1 MRIFLSL
8 CFTLA
13 LACQAS
19 FAADNSPPT
28 GFKALFNGKD
38 FSGWH
43 GAAQYDPVKLA
54 GLPEADRT
62 QLLKNWEEDLAKHWK
77 VVDGVIVNDG
87 HGVYLTT
94 DNSFTDYELHVD
106 YKMLPLG
113 DSGLYLKN
121 TPQVQIWDF
130 TQTEDKL
137 GPERAL
143 GSGGLW
149 NNSPGAPGKDP
160 LVKADNPL
168 GEWNSFRVIQLGAR
182 TTVWLNGKLVVDN
195 AIMEN
200 YFNRS
205 LPLIKSGQLQLQTH
219 GSEIQ
224 WKNLYV
230 REIGADEAN
239 QLLRKKSGKHFTTIF
254 NGKDFTGWKGGVDGY
269 EVVDGILKG
278 KQGHGDVLFTEKE
291 YSDFV
296 VRLDFK
302 LPPAGNNGLAIRYP
316 GTGGA
321 AYDGMCELQ
330 VLDSEH
336 EKYKTIDPRQAHG
349 SVYGM
354 IPAARGYLRPT
365 GEWNFEVVT
374 VQGPKITVELNGN
387 VILKGDV
394 STVKEFMADKPHPG
408 KDRTS
413 GHFGFAGHSDPVSF
427 RSIDIKE
434 LPDLQSDEPSADAS
448 QDGAAISGNCCPRP
462 SYHYQSAREWRRE
475 YRRSI
480 RGSHG
485 IFRRRQS

>member
-1 MRIFLSL
+1 MRISLSCCLAMAVL
-8 CFTLA
+8 C
-13 LACQAS
+13 QIG
-19 FAADNSPPT
+19 FAEDNMPPQ
-28 GFKALFNGKD
+28 GFQSLFNGRD
-38 FSGWH
+38 FTGWH
-43 GAAQYDPVKLA
+43 GMPHYDPVKLA
-54 GLPEADRT
+54 NLPEADRDA
-62 QLLKNWEEDLAKHWK
+62 LLKSWNEDLVKHWK

-94 DNSFTDYELHVD
+94 DRKFTDYELFVD

-130 TQTEDKL
+130 TQTGDKL

-149 NNSPGAPGKDP
+149 NNSPGKPGKDP

-168 GEWNSFRVIQLGAR
+168 GEWNTFRVLQLGAR
-182 TTVWLNGKLVVDN
+182 TSVWLNGKLVVDN

-200 YFNRS
+200 YFNRA
-205 LPLIKSGQLQLQTH
+205 LPLIHSGELQLQTH

-224 WKNLYV
+224 WKNIYL

-239 QLLRKKSGKHFTTIF
+239 KTLAEKSGTGFTSLF
-254 NGKDFTGWKGGVDGY
+254 NGKDLTGWTGGTSGY
-269 EVVDGILKG
+269 EVVEGTIRG
-278 KQGHGDVLFTEKE
+278 KEGSGAVLFTEKE
-291 YSDFV
+291 YSDFI
-296 VRLDFK
+296 VRLEFK

-316 GTGGA
+316 GKGGA

-336 EKYKTIDPRQAHG
+336 EKYKNIDVRQAHG

-365 GEWNFEVVT
+365 GEWNFEIVT
-374 VQGPKITVELNGN
+374 VQGPHITVELNGS
-387 VILKGDV
+387 VILNGDV
-394 STVKEFMADKPHPG
+394 STVTEFMAGTPHPG

-413 GHFGFAGHSDPVSF
+413 GHFGFAGHNDPVQF
-427 RSIDIKE
+427 RHIEIKE
-434 LPDLQSDEPSADAS
+434 LPQAEAS
-448 QDGAAISGNCCPRP
+448 PAK
-462 SYHYQSAREWRRE
+462 
-475 YRRSI
+475 
-480 RGSHG
+480 
-485 IFRRRQS
+485 